1 MEFYRGNQ
9 VVAVAE
15 KSAGNE
21 SVGSMWLE
29 TGVFTKEDTLGEVL
43 AWAKDVHCS
52 GKLILTVP
60 RPTTDPLYE

>member
-9 VVAVAE
+9 VVVVAE
-15 KSAGNE
+15 KSTGNE
-21 SVGSMWLE
+21 TVGSMWLE

-43 AWAKDVHCS
+43 VWAKKTGCT

-60 RPTTDPLYE
+60 RPDIDPLYE